1 MPWKKSRPPTD
12 TRGYGAEHR
21 KARAAALAELEQM
34 GVGVCCIGG
43 EPIYPWMGP
52 RLHLDHTPDRST
64 YRGLACARHNR
75 SDGAKRGRARQT
87 TSRLPW

>member
-1 MPWKKSRPPTD
+1 MPWSSSRPRSD
-12 TRGYGAEHR
+12 ARGYGYEHR
-21 KARAAALAELEQM
+21 QVRARYLAALERD

-43 EPIYPWMGP
+43 EPIYPGQA
-52 RLHLDHTPDRST
+52 LHLDHTPDRQG

-87 TSRLPW
+87 VTARRL